1 MNQFNLLGQR
11 RFLPLFVTQFLGALN
26 DNLLKTTLVLL
37 VTYSWGAQAGYDPAV
52 LVPLCNGLFILPFFL
67 FSATAGQLAD
77 KYDKAWLIRYI
88 KLIEIAAMALAALG
102 FATANV
108 ELLMAVLF
116 LMGLQSTFF
125 GPLKYAILPEA
136 LSTPEL
142 VGGNGLIEAGTFV
155 AILVGTIAAGLL
167 LDLGPVGISSVL
179 VGLSVLGW
187 ASSFAIPR
195 TKPAEPTLKLRLN
208 PLTETWRIVE
218 FARADKTVFLSILGA
233 SWFWFY
239 GATVITILPVW
250 TSAELHAD
258 ASVVTLFLTI
268 FCLGIGAGSL
278 LCERLARQRIELA
291 LVPLG
296 SIGMSLFAVDLLLAT
311 SGAAGLG
318 GTAAADWHLFVS
330 TLGGLRVLADLLM
343 ISVFAGMYIVPLFA
357 LIQDRAEPSQRSR
370 VIAANNIINAAFMV
384 GSAVLVLGLNRL
396 GIGGATTFA
405 ILALANAAVALYI
418 YNLIPE
424 FLLRLIVWVLVHSVY
439 RLRTF
444 GTDKLPES
452 GPVVIVAN
460 HVTFVDGLIV
470 SAAMRRH
477 VRFVMDHNYAHLPVL
492 RYFVDKGGVIPIA
505 PRRENEQVLA
515 QAYET
520 IAAALEN
527 NEVVCIFPEGKLTSD
542 GEIAA
547 FRAGIENIVK
557 RTPAPILPM
566 ALQGLWGSMFS
577 RDPAR
582 RGRFLPRRLWSKI
595 TLTAGELVP
604 PGEVSAPAL
613 EKIVKGLRGAVR

>member
-195 TKPAEPTLKLRLN
+195 TK
-208 PLTETWRIVE
+208 
-218 FARADKTVFLSILGA
+218 
-233 SWFWFY
+233 
-239 GATVITILPVW
+239 LP
-250 TSAELHAD
+250 
-258 ASVVTLFLTI
+258 
-268 FCLGIGAGSL
+268 
-278 LCERLARQRIELA
+278 
-291 LVPLG
+291 
-296 SIGMSLFAVDLLLAT
+296 
-311 SGAAGLG
+311 
-318 GTAAADWHLFVS
+318 
-330 TLGGLRVLADLLM
+330 
-343 ISVFAGMYIVPLFA
+343 
-357 LIQDRAEPSQRSR
+357 SR
-370 VIAANNIINAAFMV
+370 
-384 GSAVLVLGLNRL
+384 
-396 GIGGATTFA
+396 
-405 ILALANAAVALYI
+405 
-418 YNLIPE
+418 
-424 FLLRLIVWVLVHSVY
+424 H
-439 RLRTF
+439 
-444 GTDKLPES
+444 
-452 GPVVIVAN
+452 
-460 HVTFVDGLIV
+460 
-470 SAAMRRH
+470 
-477 VRFVMDHNYAHLPVL
+477 
-492 RYFVDKGGVIPIA
+492 
-505 PRRENEQVLA
+505 
-515 QAYET
+515 
-520 IAAALEN
+520 
-527 NEVVCIFPEGKLTSD
+527 
-542 GEIAA
+542 
-547 FRAGIENIVK
+547 
-557 RTPAPILPM
+557 
-566 ALQGLWGSMFS
+566 
-577 RDPAR
+577 
-582 RGRFLPRRLWSKI
+582 
-595 TLTAGELVP
+595 
-604 PGEVSAPAL
+604 
-613 EKIVKGLRGAVR
+613 